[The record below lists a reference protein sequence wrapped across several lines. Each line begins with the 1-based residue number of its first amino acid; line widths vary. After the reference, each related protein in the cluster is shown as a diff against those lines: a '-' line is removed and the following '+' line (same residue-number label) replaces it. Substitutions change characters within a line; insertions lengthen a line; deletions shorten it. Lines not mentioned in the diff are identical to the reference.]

1 MSRKNVIIIIVAVIL
16 IIGGIIFFLSQKG
29 GPVSETE
36 PLTNEEVSDKAGP
49 PEPEQATL
57 VDPGIA
63 LKSQLTL
70 QARSFIERYGSYSSD
85 SGYSNL
91 KELLSQMS
99 EKFAAETSA
108 RIEEGPSSAEA
119 TEGEFFALVTKVMS
133 LELKEFIPE
142 SRALFSI
149 QVQEQNMMPG
159 QTDLLYKTVALTFI
173 KEGNEWK
180 VDEIKTR

>member
-1 MSRKNVIIIIVAVIL
+1 MKKNIVIIIVIAVVVV
-16 IIGGIIFFLSQKG
+16 GGIIFFLSQKG

-36 PLTNEEVSDKAGP
+36 VLTNEEAGDKTGP
-49 PEPEQATL
+49 PESEQATL

-108 RIEEGPSSAEA
+108 RIAKGFEGQ
-119 TEGEFFALVTKVMS
+119 EGFFALVTKVMS

-159 QTDLLYKTVALTFI
+159 QTDLLYKTVALIFI

-180 VDEIKTR
+180 VDEIKNH